1 MTATADS
8 PADTPADTHDSPADR
23 VAPEAQAT
31 IGTDTADRPARSGRS
46 PYLNPG
52 IVFGGAILVLW
63 LLVLLTVQWWA
74 PYDPYAAVG
83 DRLLAPSGDHW
94 FGTDALGRDVFSR
107 VMYGSRQSL
116 LKISVA
122 VIASALLI
130 GSVLGSAAGFI
141 GSFVDTVIMRLADV
155 TMSFPP
161 ILLAM
166 AVAAALGPGL
176 RNGFIAMVVVWWP
189 IYARLLRAQVMA
201 VKNREHIEAATALGA
216 TRGRILRRH
225 VLPLSFTGVLVNA
238 TMDLGQVV
246 ILTASLSFLGLG
258 ALPPAPE
265 WGALITE
272 GAKNFYQWWIAVAPG
287 LAMVTVVLGFNFLGD
302 GLRDALDVKAA
313 SR

>member
-1 MTATADS
+1 MTSAVVPPVGDV
-8 PADTPADTHDSPADR
+8 
-23 VAPEAQAT
+23 VAVPPV
-31 IGTDTADRPARSGRS
+31 RRSWR
-46 PYLNPG
+46 LLFRNPG
-52 IVFGGAILVLW
+52 ITFGAAITLVWLIVFA
-63 LLVLLTVQWWA
+63 TCHWWA
-74 PYDPYAAVG
+74 PYDPFEMVG
-83 DRLLAPSGDHW
+83 ERLMPPSGAHW

-107 VMYGSRQSL
+107 TLYGSRQSL
-116 LKISVA
+116 PIAVA
-122 VIASALLI
+122 VIVSAVLI
-130 GSVLGSAAGFI
+130 GSTLGAIAGFFGGI
-141 GSFVDTVIMRLADV
+141 VDKIVMRLADV
-155 TMSFPP
+155 TMAFPA

-176 RNGFIAMVVVWWP
+176 KNGFIAMVIVWWP

-201 VKNREHIEAATALGA
+201 VKNREHIEAAVSVGA
-216 TRGRILRRH
+216 TQSRILRRH

-246 ILTASLSFLGLG
+246 LLTASLSFLGLG

-265 WGALITE
+265 WGAMITE

>member
-1 MTATADS
+1 MTLANIPAVSEVSAAT
-8 PADTPADTHDSPADR
+8 TRRRTWR
-23 VAPEAQAT
+23 L
-31 IGTDTADRPARSGRS
+31 IFR
-46 PYLNPG
+46 NPG
-52 IVFGGAILVLW
+52 ITFGSAITLMWLVIFATCHW
-63 LLVLLTVQWWA
+63 IA
-74 PYDPYAAVG
+74 PYDPFEAVG

-107 VMYGSRQSL
+107 TLYGSRQSL
-116 LKISVA
+116 PIAVA
-122 VIASALLI
+122 VIMSAVAIGSAL
-130 GSVLGSAAGFI
+130 GAMAGYLGG
-141 GSFVDTVIMRLADV
+141 FVDKVVMRLADV
-155 TMSFPP
+155 TMAFPA

-201 VKNREHIEAATALGA
+201 VKNREHIEAAVAVGA
-216 TRGRILRRH
+216 TRRRILRRH

-246 ILTASLSFLGLG
+246 LLTASLSFLGLG

-265 WGALITE
+265 WGAMITE

>member
-1 MTATADS
+1 MTIEDFADIAAI
-8 PADTPADTHDSPADR
+8 PADEPAAAAVPKPSRRAKLAMLR
-23 VAPEAQAT
+23 
-31 IGTDTADRPARSGRS
+31 R
-46 PYLNPG
+46 PG
-52 IVFGGAILVLW
+52 IAFGVTITLIWLVIM
-63 LLVLLTVQWWA
+63 VTVHLWA
-74 PYDPYAAVG
+74 PYDPYESVG
-83 DRLLAPSGDHW
+83 PRLTSPNGDHW
-94 FGTDALGRDVFSR
+94 FGTDALGRDVFTR
-107 VMYGSRQSL
+107 VLYGSRQSL
-116 LKISVA
+116 PIAVA

-130 GSVLGSAAGFI
+130 GGTLGALAGYF
-141 GSFVDTVIMRLADV
+141 GKFTDTVVMRIADV
-155 TMSFPP
+155 TMAFPA

-176 RNGFIAMVVVWWP
+176 RNGFIAMVIVWWP

-201 VKNREHIEAATALGA
+201 VKHREHIEAAVSIGA

-246 ILTASLSFLGLG
+246 LLTASLSFLGLG

-265 WGALITE
+265 WGSMITE

-302 GLRDALDVKAA
+302 GLRDALDVRSA

>member
-1 MTATADS
+1 MTAATATATS
-8 PADTPADTHDSPADR
+8 R
-23 VAPEAQAT
+23 
-31 IGTDTADRPARSGRS
+31 RARMASMLRR
-46 PYLNPG
+46 PG
-52 IVFGGAILVLW
+52 IAFGTFVTLAW
-63 LLVLLTVQWWA
+63 LIIMLTVHWWA
-74 PYDPYAAVG
+74 PYDPYESVG
-83 DRLLAPSGDHW
+83 DRLTPPNGDHW
-94 FGTDALGRDVFSR
+94 FGTDALGRDVFTR
-107 VMYGSRQSL
+107 VLYGSRQSL
-116 LKISVA
+116 PISVA
-122 VIASALLI
+122 VIVSALLI
-130 GSVLGSAAGFI
+130 GATLGAIAGYF
-141 GSFVDTVIMRLADV
+141 GKRTDTVIMRIVDV
-155 TMSFPP
+155 TMAFPA

-201 VKNREHIEAATALGA
+201 VKHREHVEAAVSVGA

-246 ILTASLSFLGLG
+246 LLTASLSFLGLG

-265 WGALITE
+265 WGAMITE
-272 GAKNFYQWWIAVAPG
+272 GAKNFYQWWIALAPG
-287 LAMVTVVLGFNFLGD
+287 LAMLTVVLGFNFLGD

>member
-1 MTATADS
+1 MSSPDVTAPSGS
-8 PADTPADTHDSPADR
+8 PAAVPPPSGPKGR
-23 VAPEAQAT
+23 EAHPF
-31 IGTDTADRPARSGRS
+31 R
-46 PYLNPG
+46 NPG
-52 IVFGGAILVLW
+52 IIFGTTIVGLWVLVM
-63 LLVLLTVQWWA
+63 LTVQWWA
-74 PYDPYAAVG
+74 PYDPYEAVG
-83 DRLLAPSGDHW
+83 DRLTAPNAQHW

-107 VMYGSRQSL
+107 VLFGARQSL
-116 LKISVA
+116 PISFA
-122 VIASALLI
+122 VIISAVLI
-130 GSVLGSAAGFI
+130 GSVLGAAAGYL
-141 GSFVDTVIMRLADV
+141 GRYADTVIMRVVDV
-155 TMSFPP
+155 TMAFPA

-176 RNGFIAMVVVWWP
+176 RNGFIAMVIVWWP

-201 VKNREHIEAATALGA
+201 VKQREHIEAAVSIGA

-246 ILTASLSFLGLG
+246 LLTASLSFLGLG